1 MKYNYLGQK
10 GYSIYKSNLNI
21 KEQNYIRKELTFKPY
36 IPKSPVEPE
45 SFSVYLE
52 SPDKLYVPRYFGI
65 NNFGIPDINKIGKGI
80 DVSFNF
86 SGNPYDYQLKIVNI
100 YIEYINKQLLGGGGL
115 IDLPCGKGKTFI
127 GLMIASIIN
136 KKTLIIVHKEFLM
149 NQWIERIQQYIP
161 NAKIGKIK
169 GQIIDIEDKDIVIGM
184 LQSLSMKEYPYEIFR
199 DFGFLIVDECHHI
212 SAEVFV
218 KALNKI
224 VIYNTLGLSATMNRK
239 DGLTKVFKL
248 FLGDIIYKEKR
259 DNNDE
264 VLVKILEFKINDE
277 EYNEVEYDFR
287 GNIKYS
293 TMISKI
299 TKFNYRTEF
308 IINVI
313 KKELNNDS
321 KKQIL
326 LLSQTKNLLIYIY
339 KAINFNNITSVG
351 YYIGGMKQKDLDESS
366 KKTLILATYQ
376 MAAEALDI
384 KSLNTLILATPKTDI
399 IQAVGRILRIK
410 HEQPLVIDILDEHD
424 VFVRQ
429 YKKREKF
436 YIQNKYKI
444 IKSNNIDYFN
454 DIYKDIYIPDINE
467 SKKNE
472 NIQENKKENKKKCLI
487 NINYE

>member
-1 MKYNYLGQK
+1 MKEKYLGQK
-10 GYSIYKSNLNI
+10 GYSIYKSSISI
-21 KEQNYIRKELTFKPY
+21 KEQNFIRSELTFKPY

-45 SFSVYLE
+45 SFPVYLE

-65 NNFGIPDINKIGKGI
+65 NNFGIPDNIKIGKGI
-80 DVSFNF
+80 DTQLNF
-86 SGNPYDYQLKIVNI
+86 VGTPYDYQSKIANI
-100 YIEYINKQLLGGGGL
+100 FISYINKQTCGGGGL

-127 GLMIASIIN
+127 ALLIASIIN

-149 NQWIERIQQYIP
+149 NQWKERINQYIP
-161 NAKIGKIK
+161 NAKIGTIQ
-169 GQIIDIEDKDIVIGM
+169 GQILDIENKDIVIGM

-218 KALNKI
+218 KALHKT

-259 DNNDE
+259 DNNDD
-264 VLVKILEFKINDE
+264 VLVKALKFKTDDE
-277 EYNEVEYDFR
+277 EYNSIEYDFR
-287 GNIKYS
+287 GNIKYT

-299 TKFNYRTEF
+299 TKFNYRTEY
-308 IINVI
+308 IINII
-313 KKELNNDS
+313 KREIENDN

-326 LLSQTKNLLIYIY
+326 LLSQTKNLLVYIH
-339 KAINFNNITSVG
+339 KAINHRNITDVG
-351 YYIGGMKQKDLDESS
+351 FYIGGMKPKDLDESS
-366 KKTLILATYQ
+366 RKTLILATYQ

-399 IQAVGRILRIK
+399 VQAVGRILRMK
-410 HEQPLVIDILDEHD
+410 HQNPLVIDIVDEHD
-424 VFVRQ
+424 VFMRQ

-444 IKSNNIDYFN
+444 IESDNINYFQDKYT
-454 DIYKDIYIPDINE
+454 DIYNPVIQTDKTDKTDKE
-467 SKKNE
+467 KKTKN
-472 NIQENKKENKKKCLI
+472 KCLI
-487 NINYE
+487 SIDLT